1 MGQTSPTLHLWGM
14 EDTPWILRDAG
25 QKQEYKCYHE
35 GASGKHQPRN
45 TLKNDWLTRVKN
57 MNVMKYKSEEVFQK
71 GHVPSGLSFAGK
83 DLTWGP
89 LVKSE
94 EVPRLR

>member
-1 MGQTSPTLHLWGM
+1 
-14 EDTPWILRDAG
+14 
-25 QKQEYKCYHE
+25 
-35 GASGKHQPRN
+35 
-45 TLKNDWLTRVKN
+45 